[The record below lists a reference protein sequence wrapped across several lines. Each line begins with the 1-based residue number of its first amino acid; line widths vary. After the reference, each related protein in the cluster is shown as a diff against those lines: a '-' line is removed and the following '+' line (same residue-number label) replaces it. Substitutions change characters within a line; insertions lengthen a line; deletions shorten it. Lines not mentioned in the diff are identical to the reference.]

1 MRFEMATGY
10 GLPATARVA
19 ASLALVASLGCN
31 DNVVPSDRQPYP
43 SGAVKPLDCVP
54 NLDGRIDS
62 GELAVAFGVPIHYLV
77 SPPGVERTVNV
88 AGAKS
93 DAGLSWDF
101 ATDYANDDQTTV
113 AAIDVS
119 KRWYAKSFPAGAF
132 ATPLDPA
139 GTTENVGRL
148 DDKGLFLL
156 GVASRD
162 EKPAEGKTLLVYQTP
177 ITLLQ
182 FPVQPGAAFVSSGAI
197 ANGTLRGLPYAGKDV
212 YEVAVDGSGQID
224 LPDLSFTQAL
234 RVRTKVTVQPA
245 VGASQSR
252 RQVSF
257 FFECF
262 GEVARAQ
269 SRPNEANA
277 DFTTAAELWRIG
289 LQ

>member
-1 MRFEMATGY
+1 MRFE
-10 GLPATARVA
+10 VCIIA
-19 ASLALVASLGCN
+19 ASCLVGCN
-31 DNVVPSDRQPYP
+31 DNVVPSDRTPYP
-43 SGAVKPLDCVP
+43 AGAVAPLACVP

-77 SPPGVERTVNV
+77 SPKGVERTVNL
-88 AGAKS
+88 AGTKS
-93 DAGLSWDF
+93 DAGVVWDF
-101 ATDYANDDQTTV
+101 ATDYADDQQATV
-113 AAIDVS
+113 AAVDAS
-119 KRWYAKSFPAGAF
+119 KRWYGKSFPAGAF
-132 ATPLDPA
+132 ATPFDAA
-139 GTTENVGRL
+139 GTTENIGKL

-182 FPVQPGAAFVSSGAI
+182 FPVQPGQSFVSTGTI

-212 YEVAVDGSGQID
+212 YEVAVDGSGQVD
-224 LPDLSFTQAL
+224 LPDLTFTQAL
-234 RVRTKVTVQPA
+234 RVRTRVTVQPA

-252 RQVSF
+252 RRVAF

-262 GEVARAQ
+262 GEVARAE
-269 SRPNEANA
+269 SRANEATA